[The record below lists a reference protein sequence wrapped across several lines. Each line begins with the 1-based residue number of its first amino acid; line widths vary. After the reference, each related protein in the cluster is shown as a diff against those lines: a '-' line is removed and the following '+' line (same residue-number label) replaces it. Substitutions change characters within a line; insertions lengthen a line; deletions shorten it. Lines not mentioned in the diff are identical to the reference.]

1 MTIIYIIIWIALDLA
16 SKYLFFDLK
25 LADNLFLPIANH
37 GISYSMLSGQT
48 KYIILAT
55 FVIFG
60 IVTYMYYKSSITKI
74 AYILV
79 MAWWVW
85 NLIDR
90 IYYWYVRDFI
100 YIWDWFPV
108 FNLADILIFLGC
120 SIMFYQIRTMDLEEI
135 KEKTSL

>member
-120 SIMFYQIRTMDLEEI
+120 SMMFYQIRTMDLEEKI
-135 KEKTSL
+135 P